1 MLAFSQGSAE
11 TAEVGTTPP
20 QHLDTVLVART
31 GSPRQTLQ
39 SWLSLTR
46 ELAARMQ
53 EYRKDQTRANLN
65 RIIALEGP
73 VFAHLDLS
81 QVAAASRRGTADA
94 ASSALFDILG
104 RVDLPPMESVPDSDA
119 FDESAPGKWRLPS
132 TPIAIA
138 RIDEGPRAGE
148 FLFSARTVAT
158 APSFYERIR
167 HLPLRRPSPVEYWTE
182 TLPQLHGPMIPVTLV
197 EALPVSL
204 KKRILDTPIW
214 KIFLSVAAL
223 GLAAILLV
231 LCHLRIRRRLSKS
244 RVAILIGKMLTPLA
258 AIVLALVLGLF
269 FHLEVNV
276 AGSFAWLVY
285 STLSVVKYLAF
296 AWLFW
301 LAVLTAFEWMILS
314 PKIPDDSLNASLM
327 RLSARLIGFLGIL
340 LLLALGAHDLGL
352 PVIGVLAGFGFG
364 GLAVALAI
372 RPTLEN
378 LVAGV
383 ILFMDKPVQVGD
395 FCTFGE
401 RTGTVENIG
410 IRSTKIRALDRTL
423 ISIPNATFAD
433 MELVNWAQCDRMLI
447 LTQIGLRYET
457 TPDQLR
463 HVLANLREMLY
474 AHPKIER
481 STVRV
486 RYVGYGPSSRD
497 VQIRVYALTQEWNEF
512 YAIREDIFLRVD
524 QIVAESG
531 TSFAFPS
538 QTLYFGRDDGL
549 DRELSD
555 AAKQQVADWRRRGAL
570 PFPDPATARVDD
582 LAGTLDYPPRGS
594 VEEYRPDAAE
604 AQESEPLSEP
614 PPPDEPEDESEDD
627 SKPRER

>member
-1 MLAFSQGSAE
+1 
-11 TAEVGTTPP
+11 
-20 QHLDTVLVART
+20 
-31 GSPRQTLQ
+31 
-39 SWLSLTR
+39 
-46 ELAARMQ
+46 
-53 EYRKDQTRANLN
+53 
-65 RIIALEGP
+65 
-73 VFAHLDLS
+73 
-81 QVAAASRRGTADA
+81 
-94 ASSALFDILG
+94 
-104 RVDLPPMESVPDSDA
+104 
-119 FDESAPGKWRLPS
+119 
-132 TPIAIA
+132 
-138 RIDEGPRAGE
+138 
-148 FLFSARTVAT
+148 
-158 APSFYERIR
+158 
-167 HLPLRRPSPVEYWTE
+167 
-182 TLPQLHGPMIPVTLV
+182 
-197 EALPVSL
+197 
-204 KKRILDTPIW
+204 
-214 KIFLSVAAL
+214 L

-231 LCHLRIRRRLSKS
+231 LCHLGTRRRRSKS

-258 AIVLALVLGLF
+258 AIVLALVLDLF

-314 PKIPDDSLNASLM
+314 PRIPDDSLNANLM
-327 RLSARLIGFLGIL
+327 RLSARLIGFLGAL
-340 LLLALGAHDLGL
+340 FLLALGAHDLGI
-352 PVIGVLAGFGFG
+352 PVVGVLAGLGFG

-401 RTGTVENIG
+401 HTGFVENIG
-410 IRSTKIRALDRTL
+410 IRTTKIRALDRTL

-433 MELVNWAQCDRMLI
+433 MELVNWAQCDTILI

-463 HVLANLREMLY
+463 HVLAKLREMLF
-474 AHPKIER
+474 AHPKIQR

-486 RYVGYGPSSRD
+486 RFVGYGASSLD

-512 YAIREDIFLRVD
+512 YAIREDVLLRVN

-549 DRELSD
+549 DRELSE

-570 PFPDPATARVDD
+570 PFPDPAAARIDD
-582 LAGTLDYPPRGS
+582 LAGTLDYPPQGS
-594 VEEYRPDAAE
+594 VEEYRPHVAE
-604 AQESEPLSEP
+604 AQESERLSES
-614 PPPDEPEDESEDD
+614 PPPDQSEDD
-627 SKPRER
+627 STTEKR

>member
-1 MLAFSQGSAE
+1 MSG
-11 TAEVGTTPP
+11 
-20 QHLDTVLVART
+20 VART
-31 GSPRQTLQ
+31 
-39 SWLSLTR
+39 
-46 ELAARMQ
+46 
-53 EYRKDQTRANLN
+53 
-65 RIIALEGP
+65 
-73 VFAHLDLS
+73 
-81 QVAAASRRGTADA
+81 
-94 ASSALFDILG
+94 
-104 RVDLPPMESVPDSDA
+104 
-119 FDESAPGKWRLPS
+119 
-132 TPIAIA
+132 
-138 RIDEGPRAGE
+138 
-148 FLFSARTVAT
+148 
-158 APSFYERIR
+158 
-167 HLPLRRPSPVEYWTE
+167 
-182 TLPQLHGPMIPVTLV
+182 
-197 EALPVSL
+197 
-204 KKRILDTPIW
+204 TPIW

-223 GLAAILLV
+223 GLAAILVV
-231 LCHLRIRRRLSKS
+231 LCHLQIRRRLSKS
-244 RVAILIGKMLTPLA
+244 RVAKLIGKMLIPLA

-285 STLSVVKYLAF
+285 STLSVVRYLAF

-314 PKIPDDSLNASLM
+314 PRIPDDSLNASLM
-327 RLSARLIGFLGIL
+327 RLSARLIAFLGVLWI
-340 LLLALGAHDLGL
+340 LALGAYDLGL
-352 PVIGVLAGFGFG
+352 TVFGVLAGLGFG

-378 LVAGV
+378 LVAGA

-395 FCTFGE
+395 FCTFGNY
-401 RTGTVENIG
+401 TGTVENIG
-410 IRSTKIRALDRTL
+410 IRTTKIRTL

-463 HVLANLREMLY
+463 YVLANLREMLY

-549 DRELSD
+549 DRELSE
-555 AAKQQVADWRRRGAL
+555 AASG
-570 PFPDPATARVDD
+570 
-582 LAGTLDYPPRGS
+582 
-594 VEEYRPDAAE
+594 
-604 AQESEPLSEP
+604 
-614 PPPDEPEDESEDD
+614 
-627 SKPRER
+627 